1 MNSRV
6 GSHQLVFRH
15 WLASRRLVLCASIAI
30 SLAGWHGTLDATPIA
45 AAAAAGASA
54 TDAAANSNGSDAQ
67 FDRSL
72 LPDSGQNTTDL
83 SRFEHGNVVTA
94 GIYNVDVFLNN
105 TWMARS
111 NVRLAV
117 ATPNANA
124 TPCVTRVLLDQLGLH
139 PAKLSPEQI
148 TQLSDPKACV
158 SIGSLIPSATMSF
171 NQSNLRLDTSV
182 PQAFLQQMPRGYVS
196 SEYWDPGVT
205 AALANYNINS
215 FHTSSQGVSQTSSYL
230 GLNDGINFAG
240 WEFRNSLSFTAQTGS
255 SDTPA
260 QHRWQN
266 IQTYL
271 QRSLPSLHAQLTV
284 GDSYTDGSVFDSIG
298 IRGVQLAT
306 DDRMLPDSLRGYAP
320 VVRGVADTNAM
331 VTIRQNGIL
340 IYQST
345 VAPGPFEIHDL
356 YPTGYGGN
364 LVVTVTEADGRV
376 HSFSVPYASVT
387 QLMRPGITRF
397 DIAVGQLRNATNT
410 SSQPDVALA
419 ALQHGFTNILT
430 GYGGVIG
437 SQGYASALLGTA
449 INTRYG
455 ALALDVTQA
464 WTRIPHYSSKSG
476 QSMRISY
483 SKLVP
488 ETQTTF
494 AVAAYRYSTAGF
506 LNVTDAAL
514 ARSEARAGINPFIY
528 VPPSAATLVGS
539 YTDPF
544 AIPQTSG
551 STVGGTGLQQQRD
564 NFTLSMTQRIGESG
578 GSFFVNII
586 TSSYWNQSSSTRQ
599 FQLGYNNSF
608 HHLGYN
614 ASIIR
619 TVDPTGRYD
628 NEFLLSF
635 SLPLGSGAHAPTL
648 AVNFTHDQTSG
659 SQEQATLNGTA
670 GSDNQFY
677 YGATTSH
684 GSDGAGNE
692 ETLNGGYRS
701 PYTVIDAS
709 YGKGSGYSQDSL
721 GLSGAIVAHP
731 GGITFGQ
738 PTGDTIG
745 ILEIPGAAGAR
756 LNTSG
761 GVQVDH
767 FGYALVPSLTPFSMN
782 TIQVDPKG
790 LPLDVQLDTTS
801 VQVAPYAGAVVL
813 LKFKTQT
820 GRTIIVHAHLANG
833 EALPFGSEVFDEKGV
848 SLGVVGQGG
857 NILVRGVKQSGLLV
871 ARWHD
876 DDGTA
881 HSCSFDYQLSAQ
893 DKSAHRKTYD
903 TFDKTCTPVAEPL
916 AQITD
921 ASHGGN

>member
-1 MNSRV
+1 MNVRP
-6 GSHQLVFRH
+6 GPHQLVSRR
-15 WLASRRLVLCASIAI
+15 WLASRRLLLCASIAI
-30 SLAGWHGTLDATPIA
+30 SLAGWHGMADAAPA
-45 AAAAAGASA
+45 AAAAAGPSAADASA
-54 TDAAANSNGSDAQ
+54 SNGGNAE

-83 SRFEHGNVVTA
+83 SRFEHGNVVAA
-94 GIYNVDVFLNN
+94 GLYNADIFLNN
-105 TWMARS
+105 TWLARS

-117 ATPNANA
+117 ATPNASA
-124 TPCVTRVLLDQLGLH
+124 TPCVTRDLLDQLGLH
-139 PAKLSPEQI
+139 PPKLTPEQI
-148 TQLSDPKACV
+148 AQLSDPKACV
-158 SIGSLIPSATMSF
+158 SIGSLIPGATMTF
-171 NQSNLRLDTSV
+171 DQSRLRLDTSV

-196 SEYWDPGVT
+196 SQYWDPGVT
-205 AALANYNINS
+205 AALINYNANT
-215 FHTSSQGVSQTSSYL
+215 FHTSSEGVSQTSSYL
-230 GLNDGINFAG
+230 GLNDGLNFAG
-240 WEFRNSLSFTAQTGS
+240 WQFRNSLSFTSETAT

-271 QRSLPSLHAQLTV
+271 QRPLPSLRAELTI

-320 VVRGVADTNAM
+320 VVRGVADTNAL
-331 VTIRQNGIL
+331 VTIRQNGVL
-340 IYQST
+340 IYQAT
-345 VAPGPFEIHDL
+345 VSPGPFEIHDL

-397 DIAVGQLRNATNT
+397 DIAIGQLRNITGI
-410 SSQPDVALA
+410 SDQPDVALA

-430 GYGGVIG
+430 GYTGVIG
-437 SQGYASALLGTA
+437 SQGYASALVGTA

-455 ALALDVTQA
+455 ALAFDVTQA
-464 WTRIPHYSSKSG
+464 WTKIPRYGSKSG
-476 QSMRISY
+476 QSMRVSY

-494 AVAAYRYSTAGF
+494 AVAAYRYSTSGF

-514 ARSEARAGINPFIY
+514 ARSEARGGINPFVY
-528 VPPSAATLVGS
+528 VPPSAATLAGS

-544 AIPQTSG
+544 SIPQTAG
-551 STVGGTGLQQQRD
+551 TPTGGTGLQQQRN
-564 NFTLSMTQRIGESG
+564 NFTLSMTQRIGENG
-578 GSFFVNII
+578 GSFFVNVI
-586 TSSYWNQSSSTRQ
+586 TSSYWNQVSSTRQ
-599 FQLGYNNSF
+599 YQVGYNNSF
-608 HHLGYN
+608 HHVGYN

-635 SLPLGSGAHAPTL
+635 NVPLGSGSHAPTL
-648 AVNFTHDQTSG
+648 SMNFTHDQASG
-659 SQEQATLNGTA
+659 TQEQAVLSGTA
-670 GSDNQFY
+670 GSSNQFY
-677 YGATTSH
+677 YGATASH
-684 GSDGAGNE
+684 ASDDGGNN
-692 ETLNGGYRS
+692 ETINGGYRS

-709 YGKGSGYSQDSL
+709 YGRGSGYSQDSL
-721 GLSGAIVAHP
+721 GLSGSIVAHP
-731 GGITFGQ
+731 GGVTFGQ

-745 ILEIPGAAGAR
+745 ILEIPGAAGAH

-761 GVQVDH
+761 GVEVDR
-767 FGYALVPSLTPFSMN
+767 FGYALVPTLSPYTMN

-790 LPLDVQLDTTS
+790 LPLDVQLDNTS
-801 VQVAPYAGAVVL
+801 VRVAPYAGAVVL
-813 LKFKTQT
+813 LKFKTKT

-857 NILVRGVKQSGLLV
+857 NILVRGVKQSGLLT

-876 DDGTA
+876 DDGKA
-881 HSCSFDYQLSAQ
+881 HSCSFDYQLPAQ
-893 DKSAHRKTYD
+893 EKIGHQKTYE
-903 TFDKTCTPVAEPL
+903 TYDKTCTPAAEPL
-916 AQITD
+916 AQVTD
-921 ASHGGN
+921 ASH

>member
-1 MNSRV
+1 VSIRR
-6 GSHQLVFRH
+6 GSHQLVSRH
-15 WLASRRLVLCASIAI
+15 WLASQRLVLCASIAI
-30 SLAGWHGTLDATPIA
+30 SLAGWHGALNATPIA
-45 AAAAAGASA
+45 AAAGASA
-54 TDAAANSNGSDAQ
+54 ADASAASNGGNAE

-83 SRFEHGNVVTA
+83 SRFEHGNVVAA
-94 GIYNVDVFLNN
+94 GIYNVDIFLNK

-117 ATPNANA
+117 TTPNANA
-124 TPCVTRVLLDQLGLH
+124 TPCLTRDLLDQTGLH
-139 PAKLSPEQI
+139 PPKLSPEQLA
-148 TQLSDPKACV
+148 QLSDPAACV
-158 SIGSLIPSATMSF
+158 SIGSLIPGATMTF
-171 NQSNLRLDTSV
+171 DQSRLRLDISV

-196 SEYWDPGVT
+196 PQYWDRGVN
-205 AALANYNINS
+205 AALLNYNANS
-215 FHTSSQGVSQTSSYL
+215 FHTSSPGLSQTSSYL
-230 GLNDGINFAG
+230 GVTDGINLAD
-240 WEFRNSLSFTAQTGS
+240 WQFRNSLAFTSETGT

-260 QHRWQN
+260 EHHWQN

-271 QRSLPSLHAQLTV
+271 QRALPSMRAELTI

-320 VVRGVADTNAM
+320 VVRGVADTNAL
-331 VTIRQNGIL
+331 VAIRQNGVL
-340 IYQST
+340 IYQAT

-376 HSFSVPYASVT
+376 HSFTVPYASVT
-387 QLMRPGITRF
+387 QLMRPGVTRF
-397 DIAVGQLRNATNT
+397 DIAVGQLRNLTGVSNE
-410 SSQPDVALA
+410 PEVALA

-430 GYGGVIG
+430 GYTGVIG
-437 SQGYASALLGTA
+437 SQGYASALVGAA

-464 WTRIPHYSSKSG
+464 WTKIPHYDSKSG

-483 SKLVP
+483 SKLIP

-494 AVAAYRYSTAGF
+494 AVAAYRYSTSGF

-514 ARSEARAGINPFIY
+514 ARSDARAGINPFVY
-528 VPPSAATLVGS
+528 VPPSVATLAGS
-539 YTDPF
+539 YSDPF
-544 AIPQTSG
+544 ATPQITSTPTGG
-551 STVGGTGLQQQRD
+551 SGLQQQRN

-578 GSFFVNII
+578 GSFFANLI
-586 TSSYWNQSSSTRQ
+586 TSSYWNQASSTRQ
-599 FQLGYNNSF
+599 FQVGYSNTF
-608 HHLGYN
+608 HHVGYN
-614 ASIIR
+614 ASVIR

-628 NEFLLSF
+628 NEVLLSF
-635 SLPLGSGAHAPTL
+635 NIPLGSSSHAPNL
-648 AVNFTHDQTSG
+648 SMNFTHDQASG
-659 SQEQATLNGTA
+659 TQEQAVVSGSA
-670 GSDNQFY
+670 GSNNQFY
-677 YGATTSH
+677 YGATASH
-684 GSDGAGNE
+684 ASDGGGNN
-692 ETLNGGYRS
+692 ETINGGYRS
-701 PYTVIDAS
+701 PYAVIDAS
-709 YGKGSGYSQDSL
+709 YGRGSGYSQDSL
-721 GLSGAIVAHP
+721 GLSGSIVAHP

-745 ILEIPGAAGAR
+745 ILEIPGAAGAH

-767 FGYALVPSLTPFSMN
+767 FGYALVPTLSPYTMN

-790 LPLDVQLDTTS
+790 LPLDVQLDKTS

-813 LKFKTQT
+813 LKFKTTT
-820 GRTIIVHAHLANG
+820 GRTIIVHAHFANG
-833 EALPFGSEVFDEKGV
+833 EALPFGSEVVDEKGA

-857 NILVRGVKQSGLLV
+857 NILVRGVKQSGSLT

-881 HSCSFDYQLSAQ
+881 HSCSFNYQLPAQ
-893 DKSAHRKTYD
+893 EKNRHQKTYE
-903 TFDKTCTPVAEPL
+903 TFDKTCTPAAEPP
-916 AQITD
+916 AQVAD
-921 ASHGGN
+921 ASH